1 MRRQLKTKSLC
12 LSSPADKASVN
23 TSRLEWE
30 EEMVHERKMEE
41 RKTRR
46 LHFHPN
52 VSHFY
57 LKFNK
62 TG

>member
-52 VSHFY
+52 VSHF
-57 LKFNK
+57 
-62 TG
+62 